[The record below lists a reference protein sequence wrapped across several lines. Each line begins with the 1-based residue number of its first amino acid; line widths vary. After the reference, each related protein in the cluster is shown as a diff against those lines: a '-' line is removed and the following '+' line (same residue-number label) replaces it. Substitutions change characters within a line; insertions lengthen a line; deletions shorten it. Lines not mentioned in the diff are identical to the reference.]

1 MSVGNCGGKWLVL
14 FYGDQTLRPEEILV
28 YRMEFTDN
36 VTRFFLPRGI
46 RGTTKECNSLS
57 RSNRLHSQRDKAEV
71 STEKGL
77 TNPLSAGWSCCKR
90 RVRHDKLAAREQWRH
105 QSQKKKKKKVP
116 SSGLSVKK
124 HPAFFGSLPCPQAQF
139 ILRHLISR
147 IAGVPGTPSVP
158 PNFFPSAS

>member
-105 QSQKKKKKKVP
+105 QSQKKKKKKKFRVLAYP
-116 SSGLSVKK
+116 SRNILHSLVHSHALK
-124 HPAFFGSLPCPQAQF
+124 HNLFFV
-139 ILRHLISR
+139 I
-147 IAGVPGTPSVP
+147 
-158 PNFFPSAS
+158 